1 MKILIQV
8 QQKKY
13 DLEKQAQLI
22 VTELEKLNHTVEW
35 STQSH
40 PARLLLNQYDLIYF
54 ITDSLPIKVKNFLL
68 LLLAKSLQKPIVIS
82 TFETNLFSAVPNQ
95 LIQKQ
100 LQIFDA
106 LSTSEA
112 VAIKNLRFFRQ
123 KKWILPIFPTTNI
136 GKKNKFKKSTFQWV
150 VPVFHQFQ
158 ELLNLKNHLDESV
171 VIDAT
176 YLKLKYGHIQ
186 IRRQWSG
193 FIQQNPLFKKYRV
206 MIEPDNLTDLN
217 EQHKTAVQLNHLQLH
232 PVLLADQIQKS
243 LDLDQLLVLSESQA
257 SGLADFWRN
266 RQNVIIHP
274 NSSDTLSQDFDKIF
288 ENLDFSKNRHLLRD
302 CLENKMNELNRLF
315 VQLQQQKRAQL
326 SYENMSYRS

>member
-13 DLEKQAQLI
+13 DLEKQAQFI
-22 VTELEKLNHTVEW
+22 ATELEKLNHTVEW

-82 TFETNLFSAVPNQ
+82 TFETNLFSAVPNP

-106 LSTSEA
+106 LSTAETSA
-112 VAIKNLRFFRQ
+112 VKNLRFFRQ
-123 KKWILPIFPTTNI
+123 KKWILPLFPQANFQ
-136 GKKNKFKKSTFQWV
+136 KKQANKKISVQWV
-150 VPVFHQFQ
+150 VPVFEKFH
-158 ELLNLKNHLDESV
+158 ELLLLKNHLDESV
-171 VIDAT
+171 IIDAT
-176 YLKLKYGHIQ
+176 HLKLNHAHMQ

-193 FIQQNPLFKKYRV
+193 FINQFPIYKKYRLL
-206 MIEPDNLTDLN
+206 IEPDNWADLKN
-217 EQHKTAVQLNHLQLH
+217 QYKMAVQLNHLQLH
-232 PVLLADQIQKS
+232 PVLLADKIDQALS
-243 LDLDQLLVLSESQA
+243 SDQLLILSESQA
-257 SGLADFWRN
+257 SGLAGFWKN
-266 RQNVIIHP
+266 RQNVLIQANTTDT
-274 NSSDTLSQDFDKIF
+274 NSLDFEKIF
-288 ENLDFSKNRHLLRD
+288 ENLDLSENRHLLRD